1 MYILDLCAGIG
12 GIRLGF
18 EQAGFK
24 FSGWCEIDPGASKL
38 YESYFNT
45 QDERYF
51 NDITT
56 INTEELPDFQVL
68 TAGFPCQPFSV
79 TGKRQGFNDT
89 RGTIFH
95 DIVRILQDRK
105 PRCFLLENVKGL
117 LSHDSGNTFKTIVQI
132 LTDIGYEVEWQL
144 INSRCFMVPQN
155 RERIYIVGHLRGFN
169 GRTTEGIFPIGKDE
183 IILDES
189 KLQHRYKF
197 SINPL
202 LRSSDTAERR
212 AKALGSFRIVRY
224 LTPKECF
231 RAQGLPDGM
240 VDKAFEIGL
249 SRSKLYQCAGNSVS
263 VPVIKAIAEKIYKMY
278 GH

>member
-1 MYILDLCAGIG
+1 MYVLDLCAGIG

-18 EQAGFK
+18 QQAGFR
-24 FSGWCEIDPGASKL
+24 FSGWCEIDAGASKL

-51 NDITT
+51 NDITK
-56 INTEELPDFQVL
+56 INTEELPDFQIL
-68 TAGFPCQPFSV
+68 TAGFPCQAFSV
-79 TGKRQGFNDT
+79 AGKRRGFDDT
-89 RGTIFH
+89 RGTIFF
-95 DIVRILQDRK
+95 DIARILHDRK

-117 LSHDSGNTFKTIVQI
+117 LSHDNGNTFKTIVQI

-155 RERIYIVGHLRGFN
+155 RERIYIVGHLRGVD
-169 GRTTEGIFPIGKDE
+169 GRAAEGIFPIGKDE
-183 IILDES
+183 IRLDE
-189 KLQHRYKF
+189 QPIQQRF
-197 SINPL
+197 RVNINPVF
-202 LRSSDTAERR
+202 RSSYTHERR
-212 AKALGSFRIVRY
+212 AKALSRFRIVRY
-224 LTPKECF
+224 LTPTECF
-231 RAQGLPDGM
+231 RAQGLPDDM
-240 VDKAFEIGL
+240 VQKGHEIGL